1 MKGIIPK
8 NKRKI
13 KVNFPHLESEQ
24 RDIPIIYIRYWDDTV
39 IYVGESVNFYSGRHL
54 RYRCRDYPD
63 SKDKTNFVRILNAP
77 LDTRKRRKW
86 EAKLVCWLNPVL
98 QKMNMYINKANLDY
112 KLKSNLKIVKRLND
126 IKAERR
132 IITNLEEFLKAVEK
146 YKERKIKDPN
156 VSSDSLLHNF
166 DKIKKRKK
174 CYHNFEEV
182 PAFGPDGKFFPVSKK
197 TLDLIDKAYV
207 FADTRMRRIFKEWK
221 DDEHDR

>member
-1 MKGIIPK
+1 
-8 NKRKI
+8 
-13 KVNFPHLESEQ
+13 
-24 RDIPIIYIRYWDDTV
+24 
-39 IYVGESVNFYSGRHL
+39 
-54 RYRCRDYPD
+54 
-63 SKDKTNFVRILNAP
+63 
-77 LDTRKRRKW
+77 
-86 EAKLVCWLNPVL
+86 
-98 QKMNMYINKANLDY
+98 MYINKANLDY
-112 KLKSNLKIVKRLND
+112 QLKSNLKIVKRLND

-132 IITNLEEFLKAVEK
+132 ITTNLDEFLKAVEK

-197 TLDLIDKAYV
+197 TLDLIDKVYV